1 MGVSNLMGTISAVLT
16 TPAVIF
22 ITVVVILYLNF
33 VNYVVRYR
41 KKAPKVKKKK
51 SIATPPPPPAEE
63 NSSEEE

>member
-16 TPAVIF
+16 NPAVIF
-22 ITVVVILYLNF
+22 ATAVVILYLNF

-51 SIATPPPPPAEE
+51 SIAAPPPPAEE
-63 NSSEEE
+63 APAEEE